1 MKKKSACSV
10 ALLVLLW
17 ASLVKAQ
24 DAPGASPSQEQGNAP
39 LAVARSVIYLPFKGV
54 ICVVGTV
61 ASFPAYV
68 LSGLDP
74 QVKSDTEAQR
84 KTYCTQDYL
93 FSPEWPR

>member
-1 MKKKSACSV
+1 MRKKSARIV

-17 ASLVKAQ
+17 ASLAKAE
-24 DAPGASPSQEQGNAP
+24 DAQEAVASQEQGNSP
-39 LAVARSVIYLPFKGV
+39 LAVTRSVIYLPFKGV
-54 ICVVGTV
+54 ICAVGTV

>member
-1 MKKKSACSV
+1 MRKKSARIV
-10 ALLVLLW
+10 VLIAVLW
-17 ASLVKAQ
+17 VPLARAE
-24 DAPGASPSQEQGNAP
+24 DAPGAAPGQEQGNSP
-39 LAVARSVIYLPFKGV
+39 LAVTRSVIYFPFKGV
-54 ICVVGTV
+54 ICAVGTV

-84 KTYCTQDYL
+84 KKYCSQDYL

>member
-1 MKKKSACSV
+1 MRKKSARIV

-17 ASLVKAQ
+17 ASLA
-24 DAPGASPSQEQGNAP
+24 GAEEPSGTAHDQEQGNSP
-39 LAVARSVIYLPFKGV
+39 LAITRSVLYFPFKGV
-54 ICVVGTV
+54 ICAVGTV

-84 KTYCTQDYL
+84 KTYCRQEYL